1 MGSQRVGHN
10 WVTNTFTLSLSLK
23 TAQHSW
29 EGGNGPESSTDLW
42 LLISVCNLVPT
53 NLKDSWATAQGALTA
68 SVISGGIPHLPAGCR
83 WWEVF
88 IPVMGWAVCRD
99 RELHFWS
106 ALDKSSPFSMVREAN
121 ISLSITVR
129 ADGSRRYNP
138 PFRWED
144 RAQCSF
150 EQFRVTEGSQWGE
163 NPSLQNPDPSDHLP
177 CSLGTER
184 PCLWALCSTPFLS
197 VSPPDQQAVSTMGR
211 SRPVCSHWSLDQR
224 WTGGMGLY
232 LCPSPHSRPWLAH
245 CFFTPALM
253 YVPPFF
259 FFFFF
264 FKVSLQ

>member
-1 MGSQRVGHN
+1 MVKNPPAVQETWVRSLGQEDTLEKGMATHSSIIAWRISWTEEPRRLYSRWGHKELDTTE
-10 WVTNTFTLSLSLK
+10 WLTLFTLSLTLK

-53 NLKDSWATAQGALTA
+53 NLRDSWAIAQGALTA
-68 SVISGGIPHLPAGCR
+68 SVISGGIPHPPAGCR
-83 WWEVF
+83 WWKMF
-88 IPVMGWAVCRD
+88 IPVMGWAVGRD

-106 ALDKSSPFSMVREAN
+106 ALDKSSPFSMVREAS

-138 PFRWED
+138 SFRWED
-144 RAQCSF
+144 RAQRSF

-184 PCLWALCSTPFLS
+184 PCLWVLCTAPFLS
-197 VSPPDQQAVSTMGR
+197 VFSPP
-211 SRPVCSHWSLDQR
+211 
-224 WTGGMGLY
+224 
-232 LCPSPHSRPWLAH
+232 
-245 CFFTPALM
+245 
-253 YVPPFF
+253 
-259 FFFFF
+259 
-264 FKVSLQ
+264 